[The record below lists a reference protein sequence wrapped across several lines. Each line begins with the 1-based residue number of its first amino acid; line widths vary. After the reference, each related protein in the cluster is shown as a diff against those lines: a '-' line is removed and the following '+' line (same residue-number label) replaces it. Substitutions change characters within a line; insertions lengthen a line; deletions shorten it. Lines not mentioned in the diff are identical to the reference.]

1 MLKADGNGNIK
12 CIYCS
17 SESQRLFSPVGIIFK
32 GSGFYVN
39 DYKSS
44 SNASNKADPNS
55 QDKERNKD
63 KEAKDNEKKTGS
75 DAANPKGTGSKGKPD
90 KEKSTK
96 DTINK
101 E

>member
-12 CIYCS
+12 CIYCNS
-17 SESQRLFSPVGIIFK
+17 DSQRLYSPVGIIFK

-44 SNASNKADPNS
+44 SDTSNKVDANS
-55 QDKERNKD
+55 KDKAGNPD
-63 KEAKDNEKKTGS
+63 KEAKENKSGSSDTGTKVASSKTG
-75 DAANPKGTGSKGKPD
+75 

-96 DTINK
+96 SSINK

>member
-12 CIYCS
+12 CIYCNS
-17 SESQRLFSPVGIIFK
+17 DSQRLFSPVGIIFK

-44 SNASNKADPNS
+44 SNKADSNS
-55 QDKERNKD
+55 KD
-63 KEAKDNEKKTGS
+63 KA
-75 DAANPKGTGSKGKPD
+75 GKPD
-90 KEKSTK
+90 KEAKENKSGSSDTGTK
-96 DTINK
+96 DAGSKTGKEKSAKSHINK